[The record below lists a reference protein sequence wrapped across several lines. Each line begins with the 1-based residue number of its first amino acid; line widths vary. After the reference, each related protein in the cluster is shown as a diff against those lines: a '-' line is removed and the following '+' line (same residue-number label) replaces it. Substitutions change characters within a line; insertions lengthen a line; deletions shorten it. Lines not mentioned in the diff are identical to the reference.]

1 MADARPYV
9 RAAVRTVTLLGSI
22 AAALVLFS
30 LLLLTAGKNP
40 LDTYVSLLSST
51 LGNAFGFSEVFVKLI
66 PILFTAL
73 AVALPA
79 RLGLVNVGGEGQ
91 LNVGALVAS
100 AVALGVGPN
109 VPPALGVTLSVIAG
123 MLGGA
128 SWALV
133 PAWLRSRG
141 WLNETISTLLL
152 NYVAL
157 RLVDYFIYGALRDQA
172 SANVPQTP
180 EFGAGWAWPTF
191 VGRIHLGLIL
201 ALVALVV
208 VAVVLNRTRWGYEI
222 RAIGGNPVAAHRH
235 GLPLAASIVVVML
248 AGGALAGL
256 AGTGEIMAIQGRLRP
271 HFSPDYGYLGFL
283 VAWLAGHKPLRILI
297 LGFLI
302 AVVSTG
308 GDSLQLDQ
316 GLPSATVNIFLAL
329 ILFFVLA
336 DAWRPDRLEARW
348 MARLETAREKKFQ
361 GAKP

>member
-1 MADARPYV
+1 MRSLLRAGIRTLTLAGAMA
-9 RAAVRTVTLLGSI
+9 L
-22 AAALVLFS
+22 ALVLFS

-40 LDTYVSLLSST
+40 LDTYASLLSST
-51 LGNAFGFSEVFVKLI
+51 LGNGYGLSEVFVKLI
-66 PILFTAL
+66 PLLFTAL

-91 LNVGALVAS
+91 LNIGALVAAMVS
-100 AVALGVGPN
+100 LSVGPTN
-109 VPPALGVTLSVIAG
+109 PVLGIALSVIFG
-123 MLGGA
+123 MIGGA
-128 SWALV
+128 LWALI
-133 PAWLRSRG
+133 PAVLRARG

-157 RLVDYFIYGALRDQA
+157 RVVDYFVYGALRDPA

-180 EFGAGWAWPTF
+180 VFAAGWPWPQF
-191 VGRIHLGLIL
+191 LGRIHLGLVF
-201 ALVALVV
+201 ALVALVL
-208 VAVVLNRTRWGYEI
+208 VAVILNRTRWGYQI
-222 RAIGGNPVAAHRH
+222 RALGGNPVAAHRH
-235 GLPLAASIVVVML
+235 GLPLKSTIIVVML

-256 AGTGEIMAIQGRLRP
+256 AGTGEVMAIQGRLRP

-283 VAWLAGHKPLRILI
+283 IAWLAGHKPLRILI

-302 AVVSTG
+302 ALVATG

-336 DAWRPDRLEARW
+336 DAWRPDRLEAKW
-348 MARLETAREKKFQ
+348 LAKFDRKE
-361 GAKP
+361 AKS

>member
-1 MADARPYV
+1 MAEPRFLI
-9 RAAVRTVTLLGSI
+9 RATVRTVTLLGAI

-30 LLLLTAGKNP
+30 VLLLSAGKNP

-51 LGNAFGFSEVFVKLI
+51 LGNGYGFSEVFVKLI
-66 PILFTAL
+66 PLLFTAL

-100 AVALGVGPN
+100 MVAIGLGPSVPLAVGIV
-109 VPPALGVTLSVIAG
+109 LSVIAG
-123 MLGGA
+123 MIGGML
-128 SWALV
+128 WALV
-133 PAWLRSRG
+133 PALLRSRG

-157 RLVDYFIYGALRDQA
+157 RLVDYFVYGALRDPA
-172 SANVPQTP
+172 SANVPQTVV
-180 EFGAGWAWPTF
+180 FGDGWQWPAF
-191 VGRIHLGLIL
+191 IGRIHLGLIL
-201 ALVALVV
+201 ALAALAL

-222 RAIGGNPVAAHRH
+222 RAIGGNPEAAHRH

-348 MARLETAREKKFQ
+348 LAALQKKPQ
-361 GAKP
+361 GASS

>member
-1 MADARPYV
+1 MAESRFLI
-9 RAAVRTVTLLGSI
+9 RATVRTVTLLGAI
-22 AAALVLFS
+22 AAALLLFS
-30 LLLLTAGKNP
+30 VLLLSAGKNP

-51 LGNAFGFSEVFVKLI
+51 LGNGYGFSEVFVKLI
-66 PILFTAL
+66 PLLFTAL

-100 AVALGVGPN
+100 AVAIGIGPSVPLFVGII
-109 VPPALGVTLSVIAG
+109 LSVIAG
-123 MLGGA
+123 MIGGML
-128 SWALV
+128 WALV
-133 PAWLRSRG
+133 PALLRSRG

-157 RLVDYFIYGALRDQA
+157 RVVDYFVYGALRDPA
-172 SANVPQTP
+172 SANVPQTVV
-180 EFGAGWAWPTF
+180 FGDGWQWPSF
-191 VGRIHLGLIL
+191 IGRIHLGLIL
-201 ALVALVV
+201 ALAALAFVAI
-208 VAVVLNRTRWGYEI
+208 VLNRTRWGYEI
-222 RAIGGNPVAAHRH
+222 RAIGGNPEAAHRH
-235 GLPLAASIVVVML
+235 GLPLATSIVVVML

-256 AGTGEIMAIQGRLRP
+256 AGTGEVMAIQGRLRP

-348 MARLETAREKKFQ
+348 LARLQKKPQ
-361 GAKP
+361 GAQP